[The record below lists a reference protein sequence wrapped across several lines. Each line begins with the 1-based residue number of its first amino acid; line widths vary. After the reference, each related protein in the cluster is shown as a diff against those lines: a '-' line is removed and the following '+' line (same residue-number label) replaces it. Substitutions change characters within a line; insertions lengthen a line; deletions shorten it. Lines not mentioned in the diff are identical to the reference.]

1 MTESAKKL
9 GGAWSGNGLGL
20 PCIQKKMKISLYLC
34 LLQDFKPACIQ
45 GGKFACA
52 YGGTVS
58 CNEGCNLVLAVRN
71 WWTGV
76 LYWNTGTE
84 YLNNH

>member
-45 GGKFACA
+45 GGKLHVPMVELLVVMKDVIWCWQSGI
-52 YGGTVS
+52 GGLD
-58 CNEGCNLVLAVRN
+58 C
-71 WWTGV
+71 WTGT
-76 LYWNTGTE
+76 LEQNT
-84 YLNNH
+84 